1 MKQVF
6 LLTQCNKMA
15 QRIHA
20 SIVHE
25 SIKLSV
31 PYDEYS
37 IVNAFNTFYSTLP
50 VEGDSTWG
58 IEYYKQERYMTAVQV
73 FQCLSKF
80 TQNFQDRYA
89 IKDRMIGNISVLAKI
104 SFEEVEELAKIHF
117 K

>member
-1 MKQVF
+1 
-6 LLTQCNKMA
+6 MA

-37 IVNAFNTFYSTLP
+37 IVNAFNTFYATLP
-50 VEGDSTWG
+50 IEGDTAWG
-58 IEYYKQERYMTAVQV
+58 IEFYKQERYMTAKQI
-73 FQCLSKF
+73 FQCLSTF
-80 TQNFQDRYA
+80 TQNFQDRDA
-89 IKDRMIGNISVLAKI
+89 IKDRLIGNISVLAKI
-104 SFEEVEELAKIHF
+104 PFEEVEELAKIHF